1 MNRAIASLGLTLS
14 LFACQATAKFE
25 CADNTQCGVDSN
37 QVPGICESTNF
48 CSFVDGECP
57 TGRRYDSMAG
67 SGLGSECRICPDRA
81 SLAVGQG
88 SVCFTTTGV
97 GTSCIGSNDS
107 GQLTSA
113 LNSPDQLE
121 VAPVEAMKDA
131 SKISLGF
138 HTCVIIGGELSCF
151 GPNDSGQLGN
161 ASAAAVGAPVLPVGL
176 GLVKD
181 VAVGGNHTCAI
192 ESTGALWC
200 WGRGF
205 SGQLGNG
212 QSDPSGSGVPVR
224 VLDSDQAK
232 IDDATQV
239 VAGDNFNCAL
249 RPSGVICWG
258 NNTSG
263 QVGVDDSAD
272 SHYFAKEVVG
282 LAGTVTQLE
291 AGSNHVCALGQ
302 QGTVECW
309 GDNSL
314 KQTVPTSV
322 ADSLASPQ
330 LLPLPSAASALA
342 LGEDFSCAL
351 LETGLACWGNNDFG
365 QTGEGTTTVGIKSTD
380 NLGDVVLIAGGG
392 KNLCVTTTD
401 AIVQCVGENMHGQ
414 LALAT
419 DSQQHSAPGVLATC
433 R

>member
-14 LFACQATAKFE
+14 LFACRATATFE

-37 QVPGICESTNF
+37 QVPGICEPTNF
-48 CSFVDGECP
+48 CSFVDEECP
-57 TGRRYDSMAG
+57 TGRRYDSLAG
-67 SGLGSECRICPDRA
+67 SGLGSQCLTCPDRA

-97 GTSCIGSNDS
+97 GTSCIGSNGS
-107 GQLTSA
+107 SQLTSV

-131 SKISLGF
+131 SKISLGS

-151 GPNDSGQLGN
+151 GQNNRGQLGN
-161 ASAAAVGAPVLPVGL
+161 TSAAAGEPVLPVGL
-176 GLVKD
+176 GPVKD
-181 VAVGGNHTCAI
+181 VAVGGTHTCAI

-200 WGRGF
+200 WGWDLF
-205 SGQLGNG
+205 GQLGNG
-212 QSDPSGSGVPVR
+212 QNENSNVPVR
-224 VLDSDQAK
+224 VLDSDQAE

-258 NNTSG
+258 QNTSG
-263 QVGVDDSAD
+263 QVGVDDFAEN
-272 SHYFAKEVVG
+272 HNLAKEVVG
-282 LAGTVTQLE
+282 LSGTVTQLE

-314 KQTVPTSV
+314 KQTMPTS
-322 ADSLASPQ
+322 AANRLASPQ

-342 LGEDFSCAL
+342 LGQDFSSAL
-351 LETGLACWGNNDFG
+351 LETGLACWGNNDLG
-365 QTGEGTTTVGIKSTD
+365 QTGEGTTTDEIKSTD

-401 AIVQCVGENMHGQ
+401 AIVQCVGENMNGQ
-414 LALAT
+414 LALAP
-419 DSQQHSAPGVLATC
+419 DSQRHSAPGVLSTC
-433 R
+433 Q